1 MLQYVIK
8 YMIERKRMRLLT
20 FATFL
25 RADRLKRNVRLYF
38 PAQSESDSLLK
49 QHLFHITTMFLSLT
63 TQDCSKASAS
73 FQYCPSYLF
82 PEPHGQGR
90 FRAWMLTTSFRVVS
104 EERLSSLEH
113 FDSPSDSMSARYATI
128 CLEARGQNTTKS
140 FFSGS

>member
-1 MLQYVIK
+1 MLQYVSEYIE
-8 YMIERKRMRLLT
+8 ERKRMRFLT
-20 FATFL
+20 FATFR
-25 RADRLKRNVRLYF
+25 RADRLKRIVKQYS
-38 PAQSESDSLLK
+38 PAQSESDSLLE
-49 QHLFHITTMFLSLT
+49 QYLFHITIMFLFLT
-63 TQDCSKASAS
+63 TQDCSNVSVS

-104 EERLSSLEH
+104 GEGLSSIGH
-113 FDSPSDSMSARYATI
+113 FNSPSDSMSARYATI